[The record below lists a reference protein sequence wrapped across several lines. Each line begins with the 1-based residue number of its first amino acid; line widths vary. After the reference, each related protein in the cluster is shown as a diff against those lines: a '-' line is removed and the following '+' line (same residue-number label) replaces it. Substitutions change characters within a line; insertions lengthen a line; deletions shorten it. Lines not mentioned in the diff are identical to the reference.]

1 MALIKIIQLF
11 VESNKS
17 WEVATE
23 KAVKRASETLR
34 NIRSIW
40 VRNLSDLVQKG
51 KIISWL
57 LNYKIS
63 FERDENN

>member
-1 MALIKIIQLF
+1 MALIKIIELL
-11 VESNKS
+11 VKSHKS

-51 KIISWL
+51 KIISWR